1 MSKTNNEERI
11 NRLEQHLRQENPVLA
26 GAVQSF
32 RKLDGVARRLGLMD
46 MDHSYAHQVSWWPV
60 IAVLG
65 TFSSGK
71 STFLNQYSGH
81 ELQRTGNQA
90 VDDKFTVICF
100 GNEDDSTLLPGL
112 ALDSDPRFPFY
123 QISHAIE
130 KVTQGEGR
138 RVDSYLQLK
147 TCKSEALRGK
157 IFIDS
162 PGFDADQQRTSTLL
176 ITDHI
181 VDLSD
186 LVLVFFDARHP
197 EPGAMRDT
205 LQHLV
210 SETVNRSDANKFL
223 YILNQIDNTARED
236 NPEEVVAAWQRAL
249 AQHGL
254 TAGRFY
260 RIFARDIAQPQ
271 QDAEVQQRLE
281 RKRDED
287 LADIEARIHQ
297 VEVERAYRVVGVL
310 EKTARHIRDVLVPRI
325 EVLRQRWRKRV
336 LWFNL
341 AVFGALTALFLG
353 LSLSGGHWDGL
364 RFTPLVDLAPIWQA
378 TIITVLVVGAA
389 ALSWQMRRIAGRMVL
404 RTLDRQDNM
413 DTDDRQVRDAFAHNL
428 RSWWLS
434 HRVRRPR
441 GWTRRN
447 RRKLNDILVDADSFV
462 QALNDRYA
470 SPSGAE
476 PEQREKP
483 SPPETAIN
491 STTPGES
498 VNKGS
503 VT

>member
-1 MSKTNNEERI
+1 MSKSNNEERI
-11 NRLEQHLRQENPVLA
+11 NRLEQHLKQENPVLA

-32 RKLDGVARRLGLMD
+32 RKLDRVARRIGLMD
-46 MDHSYAHQVSWWPV
+46 IDHSYAHQVSWWPV

-71 STFLNQYSGH
+71 STFLNQYIGQD
-81 ELQRTGNQA
+81 LQRTGNQA
-90 VDDKFTVICF
+90 VDDKFTVMCY
-100 GNEDDSTLLPGL
+100 GNDEDSTLLPGL

-147 TCKSEALRGK
+147 TSKAEALRGK

-181 VDLSD
+181 MDLSD

-210 SETVNRSDANKFL
+210 SETVSRSDANKFL

-260 RIFARDIAQPQ
+260 RIFARGIAQPPH
-271 QDAEVQQRLE
+271 DEEVQQRLE

-310 EKTARHIRDVLVPRI
+310 EKKARHIRDVLVPRI
-325 EVLRQRWRKRV
+325 AELRQRWRKRV
-336 LWFNL
+336 LWLNL
-341 AVFGALTALFLG
+341 AVFGTLAALFLG
-353 LSLSGGHWDGL
+353 LSLSGGHWEGL
-364 RFTPLVDLAPIWQA
+364 RFTPLTNLAPIWQA
-378 TIITVLVVGAA
+378 TIIAVLVAGVG
-389 ALSWQMRRIAGRMVL
+389 ALSWQMRRLAGRMVL
-404 RTLDRQDNM
+404 RSLDRQKNPDA
-413 DTDDRQVRDAFAHNL
+413 DDRQVRGAFAHNL
-428 RSWWLS
+428 RAWWLS

-441 GWTRRN
+441 GWTRRS
-447 RRKLNDILVDADSFV
+447 RRQLNDILVDADRFV

-476 PEQREKP
+476 PERSEKP
-483 SPPETAIN
+483 SISDAGIN
-491 STTPGES
+491 AAGTGDNASKHSTT
-498 VNKGS
+498 
-503 VT
+503 